1 MVAHCVGVVL
11 PWWCSLYGC
20 RQVVLGSKLMT
31 RNRLIALREK
41 VANSVEAF
49 LKRCDGQLENVMV
62 AYTHVQHAQP
72 ISVAYWLSHYAA
84 VILRDLDRLKRAYD
98 GASVGMIQAGRW
110 GARFGSCGL
119 LMCA

>member
-1 MVAHCVGVVL
+1 
-11 PWWCSLYGC
+11 
-20 RQVVLGSKLMT
+20 MT

-98 GASVGMIQAGRW
+98 GASVGMIVAGLR
-110 GARFGSCGL
+110 ARDFALMGWL
-119 LMCA
+119 L